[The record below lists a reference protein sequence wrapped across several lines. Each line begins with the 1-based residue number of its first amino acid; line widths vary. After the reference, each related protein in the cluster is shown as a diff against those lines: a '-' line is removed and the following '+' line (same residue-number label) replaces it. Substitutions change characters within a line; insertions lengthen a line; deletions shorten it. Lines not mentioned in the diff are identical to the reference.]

1 MEAVMMTA
9 NEVVANI
16 AATADRMYAG
26 QPAVDRLAFQVGML
40 ESKIREY
47 VYLLDSLQQEVQEV
61 IQILED

>member
-1 MEAVMMTA
+1 MTA
-9 NEVVANI
+9 NQIIANI

-47 VYLLDSLQQEVQEV
+47 VYLLDSLQQEVEEV

>member
-1 MEAVMMTA
+1 MTA
-9 NEVVANI
+9 NQIIANI
-16 AATADRMYAG
+16 SATADRMYAG

-47 VYLLDSLQQEVQEV
+47 VYLLNSLQQEVEEV

>member
-1 MEAVMMTA
+1 MTA
-9 NEVVANI
+9 NQIIANI
-16 AATADRMYAG
+16 SATADRMYAG

-47 VYLLDSLQQEVQEV
+47 VYLLDSLQQEVDEV

>member
-1 MEAVMMTA
+1 MTA
-9 NEVVANI
+9 NQIIANI
-16 AATADRMYAG
+16 SATADRMYAG

-47 VYLLDSLQQEVQEV
+47 VYLLDSLRQEVNEV

>member
-1 MEAVMMTA
+1 MTA
-9 NEVVANI
+9 NQIIANI
-16 AATADRMYAG
+16 SATADRMYAG
-26 QPAVDRLAFQVGML
+26 QPPVDRLAFQVGML

>member
-1 MEAVMMTA
+1 MTA
-9 NEVVANI
+9 NQVIANI

-47 VYLLDSLQQEVQEV
+47 VYLLDSLQQEVDEV

>member
-1 MEAVMMTA
+1 MTA
-9 NEVVANI
+9 NQIIANI

-47 VYLLDSLQQEVQEV
+47 VYLLDSLQQEVDEV

>member
-1 MEAVMMTA
+1 MMTA
-9 NEVVANI
+9 NQIIANI
-16 AATADRMYAG
+16 SATADRMYAG

>member
-1 MEAVMMTA
+1 MMTA
-9 NEVVANI
+9 NQIIANI
-16 AATADRMYAG
+16 SSTADRMYAG

-47 VYLLDSLQQEVQEV
+47 VYLLDSLQQEVAEV

>member
-1 MEAVMMTA
+1 MMTA

-40 ESKIREY
+40 ESKVREY

>member
-1 MEAVMMTA
+1 MTA
-9 NEVVANI
+9 NQIIANI
-16 AATADRMYAG
+16 SSTADRMYAG

-47 VYLLDSLQQEVQEV
+47 VYLLDSLKQEVAEV

>member
-1 MEAVMMTA
+1 MTA
-9 NEVVANI
+9 NQVIANI

-47 VYLLDSLQQEVQEV
+47 VYLLDSLQQEVNEV

>member
-1 MEAVMMTA
+1 MMTA

-47 VYLLDSLQQEVQEV
+47 VYLLDSLKQEVAEV

>member
-1 MEAVMMTA
+1 MMTA

-47 VYLLDSLQQEVQEV
+47 VYLLDSLQQEVEEV

>member
-1 MEAVMMTA
+1 MTA
-9 NEVVANI
+9 NQIIANI
-16 AATADRMYAG
+16 SATADRMYAG

-47 VYLLDSLQQEVQEV
+47 VYLLDSLQQEVAEV

>member
-1 MEAVMMTA
+1 MTA
-9 NEVVANI
+9 NQIIANI

-26 QPAVDRLAFQVGML
+26 QPPVDRLAFQVGML

-47 VYLLDSLQQEVQEV
+47 VYLLDSLQQEVEEV

>member
-1 MEAVMMTA
+1 MTA
-9 NEVVANI
+9 NQIIANL

-40 ESKIREY
+40 ESTIREY
-47 VYLLDSLQQEVQEV
+47 VELLDNMKQEIQDV

>member
-1 MEAVMMTA
+1 MTA
-9 NEVVANI
+9 NQIIANI

-40 ESKIREY
+40 ESKVREY
-47 VYLLDSLQQEVQEV
+47 VYLLDSLKQEVQEV

>member
-1 MEAVMMTA
+1 MMTA

-40 ESKIREY
+40 ESKLREY
-47 VYLLDSLQQEVQEV
+47 IYLIQNIKQELHETQR
-61 IQILED
+61 QLESQ

>member
-1 MEAVMMTA
+1 MTA
-9 NEVVANI
+9 NQIIANI
-16 AATADRMYAG
+16 SATADRMYAG

-47 VYLLDSLQQEVQEV
+47 VYLLDSLQQEVEEV

>member
-1 MEAVMMTA
+1 MMTA

-47 VYLLDSLQQEVQEV
+47 VYLLDSLQQEVDEV

>member
-1 MEAVMMTA
+1 MMTA

-40 ESKIREY
+40 ESKLREY
-47 VYLLDSLQQEVQEV
+47 IYLIQNIQQELHETQR
-61 IQILED
+61 QLESQ

>member
-1 MEAVMMTA
+1 MTA
-9 NEVVANI
+9 NQVIANI

-26 QPAVDRLAFQVGML
+26 QPPVYRLAFQVGML

-47 VYLLDSLQQEVQEV
+47 VYLLDSLKQEVEEV

>member
-1 MEAVMMTA
+1 MMTA

-40 ESKIREY
+40 ESKVREY
-47 VYLLDSLQQEVQEV
+47 VYLLDSLKQEVEEV

>member
-1 MEAVMMTA
+1 MTA
-9 NEVVANI
+9 NQIIANI

-26 QPAVDRLAFQVGML
+26 QPPFDRLAFQVGML

-47 VYLLDSLQQEVQEV
+47 VYLLDSLQQEVEEV

>member
-1 MEAVMMTA
+1 MMTA
-9 NEVVANI
+9 NQIIANI
-16 AATADRMYAG
+16 AVTADRMYAR